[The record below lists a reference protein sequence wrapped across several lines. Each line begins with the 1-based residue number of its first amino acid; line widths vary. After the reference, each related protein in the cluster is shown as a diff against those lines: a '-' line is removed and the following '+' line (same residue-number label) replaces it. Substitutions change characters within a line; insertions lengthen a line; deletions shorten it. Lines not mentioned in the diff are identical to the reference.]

1 MKKILC
7 LILLAIIVAVTL
19 ASCSDDSPISTDTH
33 TPNNTNVSETKDETF
48 EDFKSHLYGNWI
60 CTNGESEPIDE
71 STINGT
77 PYTVKE
83 IKKDS
88 YGNLTYTVTVNGSD
102 VIYTVYRYKVGFA
115 EYSYMEAVFTA
126 KDIVFKF
133 SK

>member
-1 MKKILC
+1 M
-7 LILLAIIVAVTL
+7 LISISVMLPL
-19 ASCSDDSPISTDTH
+19 ASCSGQVPEDPWPVDS
-33 TPNNTNVSETKDETF
+33 NGAQVSDTKDETF
-48 EDFKSHLYGNWI
+48 EDFKSHLYGDWV
-60 CTNGESEPIDE
+60 CTNGEHEPINE

-77 PYTVKE
+77 PYTVKD

-102 VIYTVYRYKVGFA
+102 VIYTVYRYKVGYA

>member
-1 MKKILC
+1 MKKV
-7 LILLAIIVAVTL
+7 LLFLFLTIAVLGL
-19 ASCSDDSPISTDTH
+19 ASCSVQEPTDTGSDII
-33 TPNNTNVSETKDETF
+33 TNAEVSDTKDETF
-48 EDFKSHLYGNWI
+48 EDFKSHLYGDWV
-60 CTNGESEPIDE
+60 CTNGESEPIDKD
-71 STINGT
+71 TINGT
-77 PYTVKE
+77 PYTVKD

-88 YGNLTYTVTVNGSD
+88 YGNLTYAVTVNGSE